1 MPPGLARD
9 DIGLADRVQKRG
21 LAVVDMAHDRDDR
34 RARLQVL
41 GLVLDG
47 VDHVLDVG
55 IGHALHRWPN
65 SSTISSA
72 VSASMDWFCV
82 TIMPFFISALTT
94 SATRSA
100 MRLASSETTIVSGT

>member
-1 MPPGLARD
+1 M
-9 DIGLADRVQKRG
+9 
-21 LAVVDMAHDRDDR
+21 
-34 RARLQVL
+34 
-41 GLVLDG
+41 
-47 VDHVLDVG
+47 
-55 IGHALHRWPN
+55 RWPN

-100 MRLASSETTIVSGT
+100 MRLASSDTMMVSGTCTSRTTFSRSCDPPMAF